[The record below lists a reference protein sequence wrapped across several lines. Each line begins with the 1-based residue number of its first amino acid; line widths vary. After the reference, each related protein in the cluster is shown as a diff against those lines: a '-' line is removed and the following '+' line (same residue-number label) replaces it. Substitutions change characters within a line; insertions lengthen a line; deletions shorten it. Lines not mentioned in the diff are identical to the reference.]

1 MKGRLVAFVGIFC
14 VTCLIVSGAYADK
27 PPKKPKP
34 PKPGNITTEC
44 IVFTGDLE
52 SVPEGGTVVEGC
64 CPNAGPWPA
73 YTMAFYNMG
82 WPYGPHEGQLF
93 AKSVTTRVKGNRTE
107 RYKVQFWTWDWDN
120 ETPGT
125 GDYFFQIYSDSDDIV
140 YDETTDVLTVTVDD
154 GVATG
159 WEYHNEA
166 HPTEIV
172 IPGVS
177 FVLEKT
183 SDLTHCPVEE

>member
-27 PPKKPKP
+27 PPKPPKP
-34 PKPGNITTEC
+34 PKPGNITKEC

-52 SVPEGGTVVEGC
+52 GGAVVEGC

-73 YTMAFYNMG
+73 YTMAFFQIAD
-82 WPYGPHEGQLF
+82 WPFGPHEGQLF
-93 AKSVTTRVKGNRTE
+93 AKPVRFRENRKWID
-107 RYKVQFWTWDWDN
+107 RYKVQFWTWNYDN

-125 GDYFFQIYSDSDDIV
+125 GDYFFEIYSDSDDIV
-140 YDETTDVLTVTVDD
+140 YDETTNVLTVTVDGGD
-154 GVATG
+154 ATG
-159 WEYHNEA
+159 WEYDDDT
-166 HPTEIV
+166 HPTEIP
-172 IPGVS
+172 ILDVS

-183 SDLTHCPVEE
+183 SDLTNCPVAE